1 MKSAKALLI
10 HRRPRV
16 ERQIL
21 AILRGGEGMA
31 ELDRSI
37 ASSFS
42 QLRRLARREGY
53 VVLQRD
59 AGFLS
64 SDELVLLAW
73 LAMGQRRLTPGC
85 RKPTPPEL
93 AAAISECSTALESLK
108 LRLYPLT
115 FYTHWVRA

>member
-1 MKSAKALLI
+1 MTGAKALLL
-10 HRRPRV
+10 HRRPRM
-16 ERQIL
+16 ERQVL
-21 AILRGGEGMA
+21 ALLRGGEGMA

-37 ASSFS
+37 ARSFGR
-42 QLRRLARREGY
+42 LRTLARQEGY
-53 VVLQRD
+53 VVLPCD

-64 SDELVLLAW
+64 PDELVLLAW

-85 RKPTPPEL
+85 RKPAPPEL
-93 AAAISECSTALESLK
+93 AAAISECSTALESLR